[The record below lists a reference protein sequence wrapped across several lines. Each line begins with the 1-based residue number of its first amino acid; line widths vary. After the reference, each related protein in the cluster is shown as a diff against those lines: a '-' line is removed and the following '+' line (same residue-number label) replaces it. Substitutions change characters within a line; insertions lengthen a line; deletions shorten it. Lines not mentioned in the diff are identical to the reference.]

1 MTDEEVVVM
10 NKRMKLGSIAVAL
23 PLLIIGFKTETMK
36 VLLSGNIESLQNLS
50 HGSLWLLLFF
60 TLLLMT
66 IQNLFTIIPL
76 ILLISINVSLFG
88 FTGGYIWSWLISIAG
103 ATVSFL
109 ITRYWFQDFFAKYV
123 NSQWES
129 KIEENGFGV
138 VFIGRV
144 MPFMPTSVVNIA
156 AAISS
161 IRFMKFFYA
170 TVLGNMILF
179 FILSSISLGI
189 LSIPWENSLYV
200 VSAAF
205 ALLVIMVIRKRRKKA
220 GRTPM
225 TPPE

>member
-1 MTDEEVVVM
+1 MAPFIFHT
-10 NKRMKLGSIAVAL
+10 AVDDDSKFVYNHSSN
-23 PLLIIGFKTETMK
+23 LINLNQCVSVWVYRWLYLELVDKHCRRHGF
-36 VLLSGNIESLQNLS
+36 
-50 HGSLWLLLFF
+50 
-60 TLLLMT
+60 
-66 IQNLFTIIPL
+66 
-76 ILLISINVSLFG
+76 
-88 FTGGYIWSWLISIAG
+88 
-103 ATVSFL
+103 FL

-170 TVLGNMILF
+170 TVLGNMIYF